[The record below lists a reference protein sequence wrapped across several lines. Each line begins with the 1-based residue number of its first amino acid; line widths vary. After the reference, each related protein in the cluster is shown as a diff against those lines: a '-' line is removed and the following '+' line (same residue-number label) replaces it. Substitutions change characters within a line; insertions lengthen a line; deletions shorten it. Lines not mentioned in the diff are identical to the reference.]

1 MFWFFGLLN
10 NNLML
15 SVKGREEWSE
25 EGGITGTGTDTDTVS
40 VCSISL
46 LGKKSQEAKAG
57 RLVDN

>member
-10 NNLML
+10 NG
-15 SVKGREEWSE
+15 VKKEWRE
-25 EGGITGTGTDTDTVS
+25 EGGITGTDTDTDTVS